1 MNRKIPISACLVLIL
16 ISALLTYQIVTV
28 ADQSKYNKIISE
40 FTLHPSDDPK
50 LDEIKNIVDEHF
62 VHEIDEEY
70 LSNSLA
76 YGYVFGLDDLHA
88 TYYTSEQYLEVMSE
102 LQGNLTGIGVRV
114 FLHYHPD
121 SDTEEIVIFEVM
133 EGSPAEEAGIK
144 KGDVI
149 YSVDEVLFSE
159 LGYTGTVNRVLGE
172 PGTSVTLEVLRNK
185 RVLEFTVERK
195 IFESQLVTYKLLD
208 TDESIGYIRI
218 YNFATPALSQFKKA
232 VESLK
237 TQGAEKL
244 IFDVRNNPGGELE
257 TITSILD
264 YLLPEGT
271 IITMTDKNG
280 KKTVYTSDENEID
293 MPMVVLANS
302 STASAA
308 ELFTAALLDYNKAIF
323 VGTTTYGKGTVQ
335 TTYPLSDGS
344 AVKISTQYYLPPSEV
359 SFDGIGI
366 QPTEN
371 YEVELT
377 EKEIANF
384 YIMSENDDRQLSKAV
399 EYLNKVN

>member
-28 ADQSKYNKIISE
+28 ADQNNYNKIISE

-50 LDEIKNIVDEHF
+50 LDEIKSLVDEYF
-62 VHEIDEEY
+62 VHEIDKEY
-70 LSNSLA
+70 LSSSLA
-76 YGYVFGLDDLHA
+76 YGYVFGLDDPHA

-102 LQGNLTGIGVRV
+102 LQGNLTGIGIRV

-133 EGSPAEEAGIK
+133 EGSPAEKAGIK
-144 KGDVI
+144 KGDII
-149 YSVDEVLFSE
+149 YSVDKVLFSE

-172 PGTSVTLEVLRNK
+172 PGTSVTLEVLRGK
-185 RVLEFTVERK
+185 KVLEFTVERK

-208 TDESIGYIRI
+208 ADESIGYVRI
-218 YNFATPALSQFKKA
+218 YSFATSTLSQFKKA

-237 TQGAEKL
+237 TQGAKKL

-257 TITSILD
+257 TITAILD

-280 KKTVYTSDENEID
+280 KKSVYTSDENEID

-308 ELFTAALLDYNKAIF
+308 ELFTAALLDYNKAVF

-335 TTYPLSDGS
+335 TTFQLSDGS
-344 AVKISTQYYLPPSEV
+344 AVKLSTQHYLPPSEI
-359 SFDGIGI
+359 SFDGVGI
-366 QPTEN
+366 KPSEN
-371 YEVELT
+371 CEVELT
-377 EKEIANF
+377 EKELADF
-384 YIMSENDDRQLSKAV
+384 YIMSESEDRQLQKAV
-399 EYLNKVN
+399 ECLNKVN